1 MKRLFLTVVLAAAG
15 WCAYAQN
22 YMIVDSEKIFK
33 SIDAYNTAIKD
44 LDKMAEDYQK
54 QVDDK
59 FAEIET
65 LYNNYQQQKA
75 SLSATTRQV
84 LEDTILSKEKDATA
98 LQESLFGK
106 DGTLMKKRLELIQP
120 IQKKVFDA
128 INAYAQSHGYDLV
141 LDSASNP
148 TLLYKRVRV
157 VTLDLPGHGISEVRG
172 ECHSMEYLADV
183 VRDALQALGIARCT
197 LVGHS
202 MGGYVALAFCERHPE
217 MLDGLVLF
225 SSTPNADTEEKRENR
240 RREIALVRAGKK
252 EQLARVAP
260 GAGFAADNRQRM
272 ADAIADLTEQVYLT
286 EDDGIVAL
294 LNGMIARPDRNEMLR
309 RSPVRQLF
317 VFGRKDE
324 YIPAAVAEQLAA
336 AHPQAQVVWLA
347 DSGHMG
353 FLEEPEAAAEA
364 LLRFVGAEPD
374 GQTAASVAGASEMP
388 AAEA

>member
-1 MKRLFLTVVLAAAG
+1 
-15 WCAYAQN
+15 
-22 YMIVDSEKIFK
+22 
-33 SIDAYNTAIKD
+33 
-44 LDKMAEDYQK
+44 
-54 QVDDK
+54 
-59 FAEIET
+59 
-65 LYNNYQQQKA
+65 
-75 SLSATTRQV
+75 
-84 LEDTILSKEKDATA
+84 
-98 LQESLFGK
+98 
-106 DGTLMKKRLELIQP
+106 
-120 IQKKVFDA
+120 
-128 INAYAQSHGYDLV
+128 
-141 LDSASNP
+141 
-148 TLLYKRVRV
+148 
-157 VTLDLPGHGISEVRG
+157 
-172 ECHSMEYLADV
+172 MEYLADV

-324 YIPAAVAEQLAA
+324 YIPAAVARAVGCHPSAGTGGVARRFGTHGIFGGAGSCGRSAA
-336 AHPQAQVVWLA
+336 AIRR
-347 DSGHMG
+347 G
-353 FLEEPEAAAEA
+353 
-364 LLRFVGAEPD
+364 GAGRTD
-374 GQTAASVAGASEMP
+374 RSVRCRSFGDACRRSVARRGFSVSA
-388 AAEA
+388 